1 MFVDRA
7 VITIRSGRGGNGGSG
22 LEGIVRIYGGT
33 LELSGG
39 TGGAA
44 GIYSKYSGGTGENGA
59 AITAERAEIYSGATF
74 TNGDPFTLVPKK
86 AATFIETGIKEHY
99 TATNGTTYSKEGNV
113 YTPVTADELIIPML
127 PIQAAVSA
135 GSLDKVR
142 TFSAGADT
150 PVTAAVLTVNVE
162 NVSTK
167 IAVTYGG
174 KTKTTDSN
182 IMGDVA
188 IGVIV
193 PAKDKLEL
201 GEFTVVACD

>member
-1 MFVDRA
+1 
-7 VITIRSGRGGNGGSG
+7 
-22 LEGIVRIYGGT
+22 
-33 LELSGG
+33 
-39 TGGAA
+39 
-44 GIYSKYSGGTGENGA
+44 
-59 AITAERAEIYSGATF
+59 
-74 TNGDPFTLVPKK
+74 
-86 AATFIETGIKEHY
+86 
-99 TATNGTTYSKEGNV
+99 
-113 YTPVTADELIIPML
+113 ML

-167 IAVTYGG
+167 IAVTYDD

-193 PAKDKLEL
+193 PATENLQLSD
-201 GEFTVVACD
+201 FTVKAYVE